1 MNAPRIKTS
10 SGQRGI
16 ALVEALVGMLIFAFG
31 VLGLVGLQASMTR
44 AQTTAKIRAD
54 AAYLANDLFAL
65 VQTDHITRLPLYSD
79 ASCAG
84 YVRCADWKRKVELT
98 LPSAEV
104 ALVSNAAT
112 GTVNVTLT
120 WVQGDQDRNRY
131 NTSMVWQQ

>member
-1 MNAPRIKTS
+1 MNM
-10 SGQRGI
+10 SGKQRQHGV

-65 VQTDHITRLPLYSD
+65 VQTDHITRLSLYSD

-84 YVRCADWKRKVELT
+84 YVRCADWKRKVEAT
-98 LPSAEV
+98 LPSAEIV
-104 ALVSNAAT
+104 LVGDAGT

-120 WVQGDQDRNRY
+120 WIQGDQDRNRY
-131 NTSMVWQQ
+131 NSSMVWQQ